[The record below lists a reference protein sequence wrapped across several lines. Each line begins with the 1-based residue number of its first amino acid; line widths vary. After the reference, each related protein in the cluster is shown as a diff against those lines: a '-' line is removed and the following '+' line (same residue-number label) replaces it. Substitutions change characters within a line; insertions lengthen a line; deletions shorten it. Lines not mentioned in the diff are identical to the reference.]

1 MNIIYIGANGFPFG
15 MATIQR
21 QLLIAK
27 GFVLQENSCLVL
39 TKFGLLD
46 KQKKLKRKG
55 ETEGVRYLCA
65 SPVSYRPSN
74 FIFRTLNK
82 TFGSILE
89 TFYIIKNRK
98 RNTKNILFSVR
109 TSFISTVYYRLLSFL
124 LGYKYVA
131 DINEAFGDNIDA
143 SLNDKLFDRYNKH
156 LYDGVLLISDKLMDN
171 YDNNIPKLKIPV
183 ICDISKLDEIKKI
196 KLDGFNLLYCA
207 SASYLET
214 LEFVIEVFEKT
225 VLDTNLILIV
235 SGSESQMKQVKQ
247 LINNSKKN
255 NNIVLKSRI
264 EYSELIGLYKGADL
278 LLIPLPEIEQH
289 KARFPHKI
297 AEYTACKT
305 PFVSN
310 KWGEVINYFD
320 NVNCFLA
327 NNYTIDNY
335 VNILN
340 GVVSTPNQK
349 IADKAYEISKSHFD
363 YKVLSS
369 KINTFLKEI

>member
-46 KQKKLKRKG
+46 KQEKLKRKG
-55 ETEGVRYLCA
+55 KIEGVPYLCA
-65 SPVSYRPSN
+65 SPVPYRPSN

-82 TFGSILE
+82 TLGSVLE
-89 TFYIIKNRK
+89 TFYIVKNRK

-131 DINEAFGDNIDA
+131 DINEALGDNIDA
-143 SLNDKLFDRYNKH
+143 SLNDKLFDKYNKH

-171 YDNNIPKLKIPV
+171 YENNIPKLKIPV

-196 KLDGFNLLYCA
+196 TLDDFNLLYCA

-214 LEFVIEVFEKT
+214 LKFVIEVFEKT
-225 VLDTNLILIV
+225 ILDTNLILIV

-247 LINNSKKN
+247 LINHSKKN
-255 NNIVLKSRI
+255 NNIILKSRI

-310 KWGEVINYFD
+310 RWGEVINYFNND
-320 NVNCFLA
+320 NCFLA
-327 NNYTIDNY
+327 DNYTIDKY

-340 GVVSTPNQK
+340 GIIHKPKQN
-349 IADKAYEISKSHFD
+349 IADKAYEISKNHFD
-363 YKVLSS
+363 YKVLSTS
-369 KINTFLKEI
+369 IDSFLKKI

>member
-27 GFVLQENSCLVL
+27 GFVLQKNSCLVL

-131 DINEAFGDNIDA
+131 DINEALGDNIDA
-143 SLNDKLFDRYNKH
+143 SLNDKLFDKYNKH
-156 LYDGVLLISDKLMDN
+156 LYDGVLLISDKLMNN

-196 KLDGFNLLYCA
+196 TLSNFNLLYCA

-214 LEFVIEVFEKT
+214 LKFVIEVFEKT
-225 VLDTNLILIV
+225 ILNTNLILIV
-235 SGSESQMKQVKQ
+235 SGSENQMKQVKQ
-247 LINNSKKN
+247 LIKKSTKNNS
-255 NNIVLKSRI
+255 IVLKSRI

-305 PFVSN
+305 PFLSN

-320 NVNCFLA
+320 NDNCFLA
-327 NNYTIDNY
+327 DNYTIDNY

-340 GVVSTPNQK
+340 GAISTTNQK